1 MAKLG
6 YLSKE
11 QLMDSFSNGS
21 ITKAEFIMSMSSDMR
36 GRYRQFCSN
45 KGYDTSSKSAA
56 DKFMDLLLEE
66 EQRRMEV
73 PVYAYAADNTENNN
87 GSTDKNNTTEETY
100 AARIFREWNNDPDKI
115 QAMLNSNS
123 YEAAMVTKWRYL
135 HPTNN
140 NDEQCAL
147 ETTMELTTVR
157 QWWDVIDYILG
168 ANDGYPVTPKDYNQ
182 TTILSI
188 IRKCVPRNL
197 R

>member
-11 QLMDSFSNGS
+11 QLMDSYSHGN
-21 ITKAEFIMSMSSDMR
+21 ITKAEYIMCMSTDMR
-36 GRYRQFCSN
+36 GRYRRFCSQ
-45 KGYDTSSKSAA
+45 KGYDSSSKSAA

-73 PVYAYAADNTENNN
+73 PVYAADSENDYDSSDKDNN
-87 GSTDKNNTTEETY
+87 TEETY

-115 QAMLNSNS
+115 QDMLTS
-123 YEAAMVTKWRYL
+123 YEAGVVTKWRYM

-140 NDEQCAL
+140 NDEQCAMD
-147 ETTMELTTVR
+147 TSVELTVVR
-157 QWWDVIDYILG
+157 QWWNVVDYILG
-168 ANDGYPVTPKDYNQ
+168 SNDGYPVTPKDYNQ
-182 TTILSI
+182 STIVSI
-188 IRKCVPRNL
+188 IRNCVPRNL

>member
-115 QAMLNSNS
+115 QDMLTS
-123 YEAAMVTKWRYL
+123 YEAGVVTKWRYM

-140 NDEQCAL
+140 NDEQCAMD
-147 ETTMELTTVR
+147 TSVELTVVR
-157 QWWDVIDYILG
+157 QWWNVVDYILG
-168 ANDGYPVTPKDYNQ
+168 SNDGYPVTPKDYNQ
-182 TTILSI
+182 STIVSI
-188 IRKCVPRNL
+188 IRNCVPRNL

>member
-11 QLMDSFSNGS
+11 QLMDSYSHGN
-21 ITKAEFIMSMSSDMR
+21 ITKAEYIMCMSTDMR
-36 GRYRQFCSN
+36 GRYRRFCSQ
-45 KGYDTSSKSAA
+45 KGYDSSSKSAA

-73 PVYAYAADNTENNN
+73 PVYAADSENDYDSSDKDNN
-87 GSTDKNNTTEETY
+87 TEETY

-115 QAMLNSNS
+115 QEMLTS
-123 YEAAMVTKWRYL
+123 YEAGVVTKWRYM

-140 NDEQCAL
+140 NDEQCAMD
-147 ETTMELTTVR
+147 TSVELTTVR
-157 QWWDVIDYILG
+157 QWWNVVDYILG
-168 ANDGYPVTPKDYNQ
+168 SNDGYPVTPKDYNQ
-182 TTILSI
+182 STIVSI
-188 IRKCVPRNL
+188 IRNCVPRNL